1 MDIKEAIKQAGGA
14 SVVARACSAKL
25 PKPITRFAVYRWVKN
40 NKLPST
46 EWSGTTQYAF
56 TIAALAKILGH
67 KIQPIDLCP
76 GAGQYMKTAENK
88 LVQPEPKSEGSH
100 ASHRI

>member
-25 PKPITRFAVYRWVKN
+25 SKPITRFAVYRWVKN

-46 EWSGTTQYAF
+46 EWNGSTQYAS
-56 TIAALAKILGH
+56 TISALAKMLGH
-67 KIQPIDLCP
+67 DIHPLELCP
-76 GAGQYMKTAENK
+76 GAGQYMQSSKK
-88 LVQPEPKSEGSH
+88 VVQPEPEGEVSY
-100 ASHRI
+100 ASHRT

>member
-25 PKPITRFAVYRWVKN
+25 PKPITRFAVYRWIKK

-46 EWSGTTQYAF
+46 EWNGATQYAS
-56 TIAALAKILGH
+56 TISTLAKLLGSQIH
-67 KIQPIDLCP
+67 PLDLCP
-76 GAGQYMKTAENK
+76 GAGQYMQTSENK
-88 LVQPEPKSEGSH
+88 MVHPDPKSGEHH
-100 ASHRI
+100 ANV